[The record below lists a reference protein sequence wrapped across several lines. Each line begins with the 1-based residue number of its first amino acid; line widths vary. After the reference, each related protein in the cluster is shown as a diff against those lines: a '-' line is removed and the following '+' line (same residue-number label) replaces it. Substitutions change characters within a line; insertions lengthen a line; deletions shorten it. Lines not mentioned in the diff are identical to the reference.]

1 MSYGVLLHEATI
13 ASKPDIRKK
22 WHVNGGGWGG
32 HGSSFMEEMFAEE
45 KKRK

>member
-1 MSYGVLLHEATI
+1 MGFYYTRQQLQ
-13 ASKPDIRKK
+13 ASPIDIRK